1 MHRNYGRLSD
11 ILQISQSINGLKND
25 KNDLLWCIKRKQ
37 NTLLIITLVNMKKKP
52 PKHSDKIGKV
62 TCCIRKC
69 IIAMWANILV
79 FQGCPHKI
87 LVANG
92 EWATVN
98 FKP

>member
-1 MHRNYGRLSD
+1 MY
-11 ILQISQSINGLKND
+11 
-25 KNDLLWCIKRKQ
+25 
-37 NTLLIITLVNMKKKP
+37 KKKTKHFTDYEFSQHEKKT

-98 FKP
+98 FKPSSQEFLDYNEKIIYLLVQYIQ